1 LASHNIGRYDS
12 SIILILFNLFPNRL
26 MSTTVS
32 QALALARYLPPSLHG
47 SAALSHL
54 TNEQRAE
61 LHDWAESQPSQPGQS
76 VNLLDWP
83 GWTGIKSKQVEHAA
97 GARLAE
103 EGELAPV

>member
-1 LASHNIGRYDS
+1 
-12 SIILILFNLFPNRL
+12 

-61 LHDWAESQPSQPGQS
+61 LHDWAESQPRHPGLS

-83 GWTGIKSKQVEHAA
+83 GWNGVQSNPAEQEVGAKNSAA
-97 GARLAE
+97 
-103 EGELAPV
+103 GELATA